1 MMDVSKLNGVNV
13 ITANS
18 FTLGEIDGSNVDTN
32 SWKLTHLK
40 VELTDE
46 ATRELGF
53 SKPMLGSIKL
63 CLPIENVAGFGDVV
77 TLNKS
82 LIDLKGISE
91 CKAKR

>member
-1 MMDVSKLNGVNV
+1 MDVSKLNGVNV

-46 ATRELGF
+46 AIRELGF
-53 SKPMLGSIKL
+53 SKPMLGSVKL

>member
-1 MMDVSKLNGVNV
+1 MMDVSRLNGVSV

-18 FTLGEIDGSNVDTN
+18 FTLGEIEGSNVDTN
-32 SWKLTHLK
+32 SWRLTHLN

-53 SKPMLGSIKL
+53 SKPMLGSVKL

-77 TLNKS
+77 TLSKS
-82 LIDLKGISE
+82 LIDLKGTAE
-91 CKAKR
+91 CKKKR

>member
-32 SWKLTHLK
+32 SWRLTHLK

-46 ATRELGF
+46 AIRELGF
-53 SKPMLGSIKL
+53 SKPMLGSVKL

-91 CKAKR
+91 CKTK

>member
-1 MMDVSKLNGVNV
+1 MDVSKLNGVNV

-32 SWKLTHLK
+32 SWRLTHLK

-46 ATRELGF
+46 AIRELGF

>member
-1 MMDVSKLNGVNV
+1 
-13 ITANS
+13 
-18 FTLGEIDGSNVDTN
+18 LGEIDGSNVDTN

>member
-1 MMDVSKLNGVNV
+1 MDVSKLNGVNV

>member
-1 MMDVSKLNGVNV
+1 
-13 ITANS
+13 
-18 FTLGEIDGSNVDTN
+18 
-32 SWKLTHLK
+32 
-40 VELTDE
+40 
-46 ATRELGF
+46 
-53 SKPMLGSIKL
+53 MLGSIKL

>member
-1 MMDVSKLNGVNV
+1 MIDVSKLNGVNV

-18 FTLGEIDGSNVDTN
+18 FTLGEVEGSNVDTN

-40 VELTDE
+40 IELTDE

-53 SKPMLGSIKL
+53 SKPMLGSVKL
-63 CLPIENVAGFGDVV
+63 CLPIENIAGFGDVV

-82 LIDLKGISE
+82 LIDLKGIAE